1 MSESRPTDSVRQ
13 PNRPPRSGEGAAGAG
28 DGAPPAGQAAPASP
42 ASPAGQTGQ
51 AGQAPP
57 QTGGGD
63 EGDLSQLRA
72 EIDAID
78 REILASLNRRAE
90 RVCAIGEIKRRSGG
104 SVYRAARER
113 DLVAALC
120 EENTGPFPS
129 GALPAVFREIIS
141 STYALEEPLRIA
153 YLGPAGTF
161 SHLAAR
167 RAFGSQA
174 AYEPAVTM
182 KDVIAAVERGVCQHG
197 VLPVENTSEGPVTQT
212 LDALLET
219 RLPICGERLLRIS
232 QNLLAQCSSLA
243 EVERVASH
251 PQPLAQCRAWL
262 DRNLPEAPR
271 LETASTA
278 AAAEMA
284 RREPGTAAIGAE
296 ILAEEGPLEILAAD
310 IEDNRDNTTRFLLI
324 GGEPPPVSGA
334 DLTTIAYTVRK
345 GESGALFRLLEP
357 FAASGVNLTAIHARP
372 LRGAPWEYVFFID
385 LEGHQSETRVQQA
398 CAEAGKLANSWR
410 VLGSFPRAG
419 KQREV
424 FAR

>member
-1 MSESRPTDSVRQ
+1 MSESRPTDSA
-13 PNRPPRSGEGAAGAG
+13 PPRSGREQAAGEG
-28 DGAPPAGQAAPASP
+28 RDAAPAKP
-42 ASPAGQTGQ
+42 AKPA
-51 AGQAPP
+51 APAR
-57 QTGGGD
+57 QGGD
-63 EGDLSQLRA
+63 EGDLSQLRT

-120 EENTGPFPS
+120 EENPGPFPS

-232 QNLLAQCSSLA
+232 QNLLAQCDSLA
-243 EVERVASH
+243 ELKCVASH

-262 DRNLPEAPR
+262 DRNLPELPR

-284 RREPGTAAIGAE
+284 RQDPGTAAIGSE
-296 ILAEEGPLEILAAD
+296 ILVEQGPLEILAAD

-324 GGEPPPVSGA
+324 GGEPPPASGA

-345 GESGALFRLLEP
+345 GEPGALFRLLEP
-357 FAASGVNLTAIHARP
+357 FAQEGVNLTAIHARP

-385 LEGHQSETRVQQA
+385 LEGHQSEARVQKA
-398 CAEAGKLANSWR
+398 CAEAGRLANSWR